1 MQYVHEIT
9 SDLEYEL
16 NKCLLEGFL
25 AFLTPYLAVEITAI
39 TKKYKL

>member
-16 NKCLLEGFL
+16 NKCLLERFL
-25 AFLTPYLAVEITAI
+25 AFLTLLI
-39 TKKYKL
+39 